1 MGGDWC
7 HDPETMS
14 EVAPNGYAV
23 LHLETE
29 FPRGEHGGIDTVPY
43 SEPQLGKHEDYA
55 NGQLAA
61 EERE

>member
-7 HDPETMS
+7 HDPQTMS

-23 LHLETE
+23 HLETE
-29 FPRGEHGGIDTVPY
+29 FRRGEPAGIDTVPY
-43 SEPQLGKHEDYA
+43 SEPQLGRREDYA

-61 EERE
+61 EKRMP